1 MEVNCMGF
9 LDFILN
15 IFKNNKK
22 NAKIITKNLSKTF
35 GEKDPL
41 EVGLY
46 AENNIPIVD
55 KNLTIEING
64 VPYQCKTDQD
74 GIARLNINLPVE
86 SYDAKIE
93 FFDDD
98 YNYTNA
104 FCKVIVNPILTTQDM
119 KMTEKDGSQFIAITT
134 SKNGVRLSGVPV
146 TFTINGKN
154 YTRTSD
160 FVGEAKIN
168 INLPKGDYDIKTTS
182 LEVGEMNVI
191 HIDEK
196 PKKVT
201 RMEGTNISKSFS
213 DPTAYQCAV
222 YDDAGRVAGNVAIT
236 VNGKTYNRTPDSE
249 GLYKLNINLQPGT
262 YQITAQYVGDHEH
275 SPSQIV
281 NTIHIVE
288 DPQEPERVYNPIRI
302 KYQPNSYTC
311 GPTSLSMCSQILGDE
326 VSINS
331 FANACYTDGSG
342 TSPDNL
348 ISGARKLGFK
358 VTPIGRSYSAVK
370 NAIDAGKPVIAHV
383 MTITMQCL
391 GWQGNYGHYVVIYDY
406 DDGYYHVADPTKG
419 ISWCWKDQVDYA
431 TRGYEG
437 IQYYS
442 VERI

>member
-1 MEVNCMGF
+1 MSIIDLIRELLG
-9 LDFILN
+9 
-15 IFKNNKK
+15 NNKK
-22 NAKIITKNLSKTF
+22 NAKLIVKDLSKIF
-35 GEKDPL
+35 GESDQL
-41 EVGLY
+41 EVALLEGSTPL
-46 AENNIPIVD
+46 AEKEICINVND
-55 KNLTIEING
+55 KT
-64 VPYQCKTDQD
+64 YSKKTDND
-74 GIARLNINLPVE
+74 GIARLNVNLPVGE
-86 SYDAKIE
+86 YEAKFE
-93 FFDDD
+93 FVDDD
-98 YNYTNA
+98 YNYVNA
-104 FCKVIVNPILTTQDM
+104 FSKIVINPLLVTQDM
-119 KMTEKDGSQFIAITT
+119 KMSESDGSQFIAITT

-146 TFTINGKN
+146 IFTINGKD

-168 INLPKGDYDIKTTS
+168 INLMKGDYEIKTTS
-182 LEVGEMNVI
+182 LEVSEMNVI

-201 RMEGTNISKSFS
+201 RMEGTNISKAFS
-213 DPTAYQCAV
+213 DSTAYQCAV
-222 YDDAGRVAGNVAIT
+222 YDDAGRVAGNVDIT

-249 GLYKLNINLQPGT
+249 GLYKLNIHLQPGT
-262 YQITAQYVGDHEH
+262 YQITAQYLGDNEH
-275 SPSQIV
+275 LPSQIV

-331 FANACYTDGSG
+331 FANACYTDSSG
-342 TSPDNL
+342 TAPDDL
-348 ISGARKLGFK
+348 IAGARKLGFK
-358 VTPIGRSYSAVK
+358 VTPIGRSYAAVQ

-383 MTITMQCL
+383 MTITMSCL
-391 GWQGNYGHYVVIYDY
+391 GWIGNYGHYVVIYDY

-419 ISWCWKDQVDYA
+419 IAWCYKDQVDYA